1 MNQDRNFSIEWR
13 LEDNENWVVISI
25 YQDNSYW
32 GFYEFP
38 LKEYKNHN
46 SNWTFKDQIETKI
59 WGKADG
65 LNEMWNQLEIK
76 YNNLNL

>member
-1 MNQDRNFSIEWR
+1 MNQDKNFRIEWR
-13 LEDNENWVVISI
+13 LEDSEKWVVISI
-25 YQDNSYW
+25 YQNNSYW

-38 LKEYKNHN
+38 LIDYKNKN
-46 SNWTFKDQIETKI
+46 SDWTFKDQIETKI
-59 WGKADG
+59 WGEAEG